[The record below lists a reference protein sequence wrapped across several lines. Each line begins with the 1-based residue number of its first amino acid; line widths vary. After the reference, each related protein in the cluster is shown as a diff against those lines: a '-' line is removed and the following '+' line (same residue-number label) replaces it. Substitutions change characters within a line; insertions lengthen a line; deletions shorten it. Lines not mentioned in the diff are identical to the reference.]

1 MSYFITTTEK
11 VIVEELVKLF
21 KNNVQKLHMLSE
33 SMTLDKGL
41 QFAVRLMKKLNK
53 ILEIETKLLIVFHLQ
68 TDKQMEKMN

>member
-1 MSYFITTTEK
+1 MSYFITTTKK
-11 VIVEELVKLF
+11 VIVEGLVKLF
-21 KNNVQKLHMLSE
+21 KNNIQKLHMLPR